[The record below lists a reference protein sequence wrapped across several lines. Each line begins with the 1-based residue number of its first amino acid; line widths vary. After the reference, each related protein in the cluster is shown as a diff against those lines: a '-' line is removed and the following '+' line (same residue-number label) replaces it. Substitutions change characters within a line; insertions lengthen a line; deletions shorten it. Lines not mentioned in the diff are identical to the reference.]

1 MRVYCIR
8 HTKPQV
14 GAGICYGQTDLP
26 ACLLHFEAQHKAL
39 RNHLPNRFTH
49 VFTSPLQRCQVLA
62 QKFSKKP
69 IVDENLMELDFGEWE
84 MMAWKDIPAEPMQ
97 AWMSDFVRSAPP
109 KGESYQNLAERVAIF
124 LQKLA
129 HLEGDVLVCTHAGVM
144 RAVFAWVL
152 GLPLENAFRLRLS
165 YASSLVIDLD
175 SKLRADYSSIV
186 ALNNFQDFF

>member
-1 MRVYCIR
+1 ME
-8 HTKPQV
+8 
-14 GAGICYGQTDLP
+14 AGICYGQTDLP
-26 ACLLHFEAQHKAL
+26 ACLLHFEAQYKAL
-39 RNHLPNRFTH
+39 SNYLPDSFSA

-62 QKFSKKP
+62 QKFSNNP
-69 IVDENLMELDFGEWE
+69 IPDADLMELDFGEWE

-97 AWMSDFVRSAPP
+97 IWMSDFVRKAPP
-109 KGESYQNLAERVAIF
+109 QGESYQNLAARVAIF

-152 GLPLENAFRLRLS
+152 DLPLENAFRLKLS
-165 YASSLVIDLD
+165 YASSLIIDLD
-175 SKLRADYSSIV
+175 SKLRADYTSIV